1 MRELTM
7 DTYGHASGLVFAL
20 LVAGPLGWVLY
31 WAWACHFLAV
41 EKERT
46 EVGWMVARIFLGPL
60 AFLPLAFAPD
70 LSEYDEGSA
79 QVSPGTR
86 LRELA
91 ELHQGGL
98 ITVEEFEARRA
109 RILEDL

>member
-1 MRELTM
+1 M
-7 DTYGHASGLVFAL
+7 DTYDLASALVFAL
-20 LVAGPLGWVLY
+20 LMAGLLSWVLY

-46 EVGWMVARIFLGPL
+46 EVGWMVAGIFLGPL

-70 LSEYDEGSA
+70 LTEYDEGSA
-79 QVSPGTR
+79 QASPGTR

-98 ITVEEFEARRA
+98 ITGEEFEARRT